1 MIEKNYAGL
10 DGFIWWMGV
19 VESRNDPLEMGRC
32 KVRVHGWH
40 SPSLGDIPSDDLP
53 WAVPV
58 NSLNNSSFATA
69 KEGDF
74 VFGFFA
80 DGRNAQVPLILGI
93 VPAFAIEKGSADI
106 GFNDLRDEAALAAA
120 PKKVTARSYSRS
132 GGGSKVTEE
141 SPETYPKERDLN
153 NPSVTALA
161 RNKVNETHVVTS
173 RTERGP
179 IAIPSSDKQQYITP
193 APSYNPVYPYNQAM
207 ETESGHSLEFD
218 DTPGA
223 ERVELAHRTGTMFEI
238 QPNGTKVEEIVKD
251 NYTIVMA
258 DEYVY
263 VMGKAIVS
271 VDKDCTI
278 KVAGNL
284 KIDVGGDFELKVAG
298 ESKMSAGKD
307 FKVSSSDD
315 VKVDAKKK
323 TSMSGGTEVSVS
335 SEGTAS
341 LSGSSSTRVSS
352 SGSMAISG
360 SSTSITSDSTIK
372 ASEMSVSGKISAS
385 GDVSSSSGSGF
396 SIPALPALP
405 ALPTGIED
413 FAPLIPETSEILAQV
428 NEAMAQVEAAVGDLT
443 ALTDVQSLL
452 GKLDVAQLDTLLE
465 TATSFDVG
473 NIVSSLG
480 GEFGVTS
487 LIDGIS
493 PLGLSSMVGGLN
505 PLSADMFTDKLLS
518 NVGLPGA
525 DGLVSQ
531 FVDKLPVGKIK
542 DFTNNL
548 SSGKINQLVAQASS
562 VDVDKLFKGMVGDK
576 VRDVVTSLAPP
587 QLKSVMSSL
596 EGANVQKVFD
606 SLSEQ
611 GLADLKNK
619 IGSELEKKLTDK
631 INQTVGY
638 PIIT

>member
-93 VPAFAIEKGSADI
+93 VPAFAIEKGTADI

-132 GGGSKVTEE
+132 GTGSKVTEE
-141 SPETYPKERDLN
+141 TPETYPKERDLN

-173 RTERGP
+173 RKERGP
-179 IAIPSSDKQQYITP
+179 ISIPSSGKTKYTTP

-223 ERVELAHRTGTMFEI
+223 ERIEMAHRTGTMFEI

-258 DEYVY
+258 DDYVY

-284 KIDVGGDFELKVAG
+284 KLDVGGNFEISAAG
-298 ESKMSAGKD
+298 EVKIASGKD
-307 FKVSSSDD
+307 FKASSSED
-315 VKVDAKKK
+315 VKIDAKQK
-323 TSMSGGTEVSVS
+323 T
-335 SEGTAS
+335 S
-341 LSGSSSTRVSS
+341 LSGKSSTRVSS
-352 SGSMAISG
+352 AGSMAISG
-360 SSTSITSDSTIK
+360 TSTSITSKSSIK
-372 ASEMSVSGKISAS
+372 ASKMSVAGKVSAT
-385 GDVSSSSGSGF
+385 GVGSNASAF
-396 SIPALPALP
+396 SIPELP
-405 ALPTGIED
+405 ALPTDIED
-413 FAPLIPETSEILAQV
+413 FAELIPGASDILAQV
-428 NEAMAQVEAAVGDLT
+428 NETMAQIDAAVADVT
-443 ALTDVQSLL
+443 ALADTQALL
-452 GKLDVAQLDTLLE
+452 GKLDVAQLDSLLE
-465 TATSFDVG
+465 QATSFDIG
-473 NIVSSLG
+473 NIVSSIG
-480 GEFGVTS
+480 GEFGITS
-487 LIDGIS
+487 LIGGAS
-493 PLGLSSMVGGLN
+493 PLGLASMVTGLT
-505 PLSADMFTDKLLS
+505 PLSANMLTDKLLS
-518 NVGLPGA
+518 EVGLPGA

-531 FVDKLPVGKIK
+531 FMDKLPVGKIK
-542 DFTNNL
+542 ELTNSL
-548 SSGKINQLVAQASS
+548 ESGKISELLTKATGK
-562 VDVDKLFKGMVGDK
+562 DVDKFLTGLAKDK
-576 VRDVVTSLAPP
+576 IQDTITSLAPP
-587 QLKSVMSSL
+587 QLRSVMSSL
-596 EGANVQKVFD
+596 EGINVQKVFD
-606 SLSEQ
+606 SLSEEN
-611 GLADLKNK
+611 LANLKNK
-619 IGSELEKKLTDK
+619 IGSELEKKLADK
-631 INQTVGY
+631 INQKVGY
-638 PIIT
+638 PIIV

>member
-58 NSLNNSSFATA
+58 NSLNSSSFATA

-93 VPAFAIEKGSADI
+93 VPAFAIEKGTADI

-132 GGGSKVTEE
+132 GTGSTVTEE
-141 SPETYPKERDLN
+141 TPETYPKERDLN

-173 RTERGP
+173 RKERGP
-179 IAIPSSDKQQYITP
+179 ISIPSSGKTKYTTP

-223 ERVELAHRTGTMFEI
+223 ERIEMAHRTGTMFEI

-258 DEYVY
+258 DDYVY

-284 KIDVGGDFELKVAG
+284 KLDVGGNFEISAAG
-298 ESKMSAGKD
+298 EVKIASGKD
-307 FKVSSSDD
+307 FKASSSED
-315 VKVDAKKK
+315 VKIDSKKK
-323 TSMSGGTEVSVS
+323 TS
-335 SEGTAS
+335 
-341 LSGSSSTRVSS
+341 LS
-352 SGSMAISG
+352 AIS
-360 SSTSITSDSTIK
+360 
-372 ASEMSVSGKISAS
+372 
-385 GDVSSSSGSGF
+385 
-396 SIPALPALP
+396 
-405 ALPTGIED
+405 
-413 FAPLIPETSEILAQV
+413 
-428 NEAMAQVEAAVGDLT
+428 
-443 ALTDVQSLL
+443 
-452 GKLDVAQLDTLLE
+452 
-465 TATSFDVG
+465 
-473 NIVSSLG
+473 
-480 GEFGVTS
+480 
-487 LIDGIS
+487 
-493 PLGLSSMVGGLN
+493 
-505 PLSADMFTDKLLS
+505 
-518 NVGLPGA
+518 
-525 DGLVSQ
+525 
-531 FVDKLPVGKIK
+531 
-542 DFTNNL
+542 
-548 SSGKINQLVAQASS
+548 
-562 VDVDKLFKGMVGDK
+562 
-576 VRDVVTSLAPP
+576 
-587 QLKSVMSSL
+587 
-596 EGANVQKVFD
+596 
-606 SLSEQ
+606 
-611 GLADLKNK
+611 
-619 IGSELEKKLTDK
+619 
-631 INQTVGY
+631 
-638 PIIT
+638 

>member
-58 NSLNNSSFATA
+58 NSLNSSSFATA

-93 VPAFAIEKGSADI
+93 VPAFAIEKGTADI

-132 GGGSKVTEE
+132 GTGSTVTEE
-141 SPETYPKERDLN
+141 TPETYPKERDLN

-173 RTERGP
+173 RKERGP
-179 IAIPSSDKQQYITP
+179 ISIPSSGKTKYTTP

-223 ERVELAHRTGTMFEI
+223 ERIEMAHRTGTMFEI

-258 DEYVY
+258 DDYVY

-284 KIDVGGDFELKVAG
+284 KLDVGGNFEISAAG
-298 ESKMSAGKD
+298 EVKIASGKD
-307 FKVSSSDD
+307 FKASSSED
-315 VKVDAKKK
+315 VKIDAKQK
-323 TSMSGGTEVSVS
+323 T
-335 SEGTAS
+335 S
-341 LSGSSSTRVSS
+341 LSGKSSTRVSS
-352 SGSMAISG
+352 AGSMAISG
-360 SSTSITSDSTIK
+360 TSTSITSKSSIK
-372 ASEMSVSGKISAS
+372 ASKMSVAGKVSAT
-385 GDVSSSSGSGF
+385 GVGSNASAF
-396 SIPALPALP
+396 SIPELP
-405 ALPTGIED
+405 ALPTDIED
-413 FAPLIPETSEILAQV
+413 FAELIPGASDILAQV
-428 NEAMAQVEAAVGDLT
+428 NETMAQIDAAVADVT
-443 ALTDVQSLL
+443 ALADTQALL
-452 GKLDVAQLDTLLE
+452 GKLDVAQLDSLLE
-465 TATSFDVG
+465 QATSFDIG
-473 NIVSSLG
+473 NIVSSIG
-480 GEFGVTS
+480 GEFGITS
-487 LIDGIS
+487 LIGGAS
-493 PLGLSSMVGGLN
+493 PLGLASMVTGLT
-505 PLSADMFTDKLLS
+505 PLSANMLTDKLLS
-518 NVGLPGA
+518 EVGLPGA

-531 FVDKLPVGKIK
+531 FIDKLPVGKIK
-542 DFTNNL
+542 ELTNSL
-548 SSGKINQLVAQASS
+548 ESGKISQLVTQATGK
-562 VDVDKLFKGMVGDK
+562 DVDKFLTGLAKDK
-576 VRDVVTSLAPP
+576 IQDTITSLAPP
-587 QLKSVMSSL
+587 QLRSVMSSL
-596 EGANVQKVFD
+596 EGINVQKVFD
-606 SLSEQ
+606 SLSEEN
-611 GLADLKNK
+611 LANLKNK
-619 IGSELEKKLTDK
+619 IGSELEKKLADK
-631 INQTVGY
+631 INQKVGY
-638 PIIT
+638 PIIV